1 MVAWLLLFI
10 VILACYRKQMGGS
23 LGFLGSGGSRR
34 LENDIVVFQG
44 LLCTYIQ
51 VVTLI
56 TNQDFCFQTSFTQA
70 WLIL

>member
-1 MVAWLLLFI
+1 
-10 VILACYRKQMGGS
+10 MGGS